1 MIEKH
6 NLFII
11 LINKVFVGEEKRFL
25 KENKK
30 IFIEFFGLRGSG
42 KSTICD
48 SLLLS
53 LREERRGDIITGEE
67 FKKYKTFYKFFIPAI
82 ATGIGIRK
90 RLNILSFFKENWRA
104 LHDPHSYLS
113 HCEEVYKLFK
123 KMLVAHFIFSKQNFR
138 YFIADQFMIYAL
150 GLFHSETKIN
160 FLSLMNAYPG
170 DMIFLV
176 FVNTPPEIAEERRM
190 KRKEKGFVWE
200 DSLSEF
206 DRLNL

>member
-104 LHDPHSYLS
+104 LHDPL
-113 HCEEVYKLFK
+113 
-123 KMLVAHFIFSKQNFR
+123 
-138 YFIADQFMIYAL
+138 
-150 GLFHSETKIN
+150 
-160 FLSLMNAYPG
+160 
-170 DMIFLV
+170 
-176 FVNTPPEIAEERRM
+176 
-190 KRKEKGFVWE
+190 
-200 DSLSEF
+200 
-206 DRLNL
+206 

>member
-1 MIEKH
+1 
-6 NLFII
+6 
-11 LINKVFVGEEKRFL
+11 
-25 KENKK
+25 
-30 IFIEFFGLRGSG
+30 
-42 KSTICD
+42 
-48 SLLLS
+48 
-53 LREERRGDIITGEE
+53 
-67 FKKYKTFYKFFIPAI
+67 
-82 ATGIGIRK
+82 
-90 RLNILSFFKENWRA
+90 
-104 LHDPHSYLS
+104 
-113 HCEEVYKLFK
+113 
-123 KMLVAHFIFSKQNFR
+123 MLVAHFIFSKQNFR

-206 DRLNL
+206 DRLNLQKRRHKKLQEFYSFFKSNQGRLNLGRVISIDGEKPVEDNVSLIKKELFF